1 VTDDLPYRSL
11 PTREPGGGF
20 QLLDGI
26 RVLDLTSSLAG
37 PYATMLLADLGAEVV
52 KVERPGVGDDSRS
65 WGPPFLDGAALWF
78 LAANRNKR
86 SVTLDY
92 SREPGRGIL
101 RRLIA
106 QSDVLI
112 STFRGSTQQRL
123 GIDYPNAR
131 ALRPDLVHA
140 SISGY
145 GLTGP
150 NADLTGYDLVAE
162 GVSGVMDLT
171 GEPDQLPQKV
181 GTAAADLLA
190 GMDAAYAIAAA
201 LYDRERTGRGHQI
214 DVSLVES
221 MSRFLTPKLMSYL
234 GSGELQRRS
243 GGRDSVIAIYQL
255 FETAD
260 EPMTVALGND
270 AIFRRFATAIDRP
283 ELADDSRYATNAD
296 RRAHREE
303 LVALIGD
310 LLRTKPR
317 THWLDLFTSAT
328 VPAGPIN
335 RVEDV
340 AGDPHLAAR
349 SFLYAIPDGSGQPQV
364 NTGWQL
370 DGKANGYRLPPPD
383 LGADT
388 DHILTD
394 WLGMSPEQIA
404 ELETARKEKTP

>member
-1 VTDDLPYRSL
+1 MTDQLPYRSL
-11 PTREPGGGF
+11 PARESGGGYR
-20 QLLDGI
+20 LLDGI

-52 KVERPGVGDDSRS
+52 KVERPGTGDDSRS

-78 LAANRNKR
+78 LATNRNKR
-86 SVTLDY
+86 SMTLDY
-92 SREPGRGIL
+92 SREPGRGTL
-101 RRLIA
+101 HRLIA
-106 QSDVLI
+106 ESDVLI
-112 STFRGSTQQRL
+112 STFRGSTQERL
-123 GIDYPNAR
+123 GIDYPSAR

-150 NADLTGYDLVAE
+150 NADLTGYDLIAE

-190 GMDAAYAIAAA
+190 GMDAAYAVVAA

-221 MSRFLTPKLMSYL
+221 MSRFLAPKLMSYL

-243 GGRDSVIAIYQL
+243 GGRDSVIAVYQL

-260 EPMTVALGND
+260 EPMNLALGND
-270 AIFRRFATAIDRP
+270 AIFRRFAAAIDRP
-283 ELADDSRYATNAD
+283 ELADDPRYATNAD
-296 RRAHREE
+296 RREHREE
-303 LVALIGD
+303 LVELIGD

-317 THWLDLFTSAT
+317 DQWLDLFRSAT

-335 RVEDV
+335 HIEDV
-340 AGDPHLAAR
+340 AGNPHLAAR
-349 SFLYAIPDGSGQPQV
+349 SFLYAIPEGAGQPQV
-364 NTGWQL
+364 NTGWHL
-370 DGKANGYRLPPPD
+370 DGEPNGYRLPPPV

-388 DHILTD
+388 DRILTD
-394 WLGMSPEQIA
+394 WLGMSA
-404 ELETARKEKTP
+404 DELRTARKEKAL